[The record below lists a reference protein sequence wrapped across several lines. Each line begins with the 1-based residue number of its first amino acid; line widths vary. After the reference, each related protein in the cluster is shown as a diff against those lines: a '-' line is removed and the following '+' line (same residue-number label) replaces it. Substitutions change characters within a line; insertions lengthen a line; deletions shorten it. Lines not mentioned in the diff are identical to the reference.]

1 KGKVRMY
8 CCGPTV
14 YDRVHIGN
22 LRTFLWGDLLR
33 RYLQWKGLE
42 VLQVMNFTDVDDRII
57 EKANEAGKDIREYT
71 APYVDAFYEDIDN
84 LRIRRAD
91 IYPKATDHIPE
102 MVELVERLAK
112 N

>member
-1 KGKVRMY
+1 MAGFQLHNTLTRRMEPFEPLEKGKVRMY

-42 VLQVMNFTDVDDRII
+42 VIQV
-57 EKANEAGKDIREYT
+57 
-71 APYVDAFYEDIDN
+71 
-84 LRIRRAD
+84 
-91 IYPKATDHIPE
+91 
-102 MVELVERLAK
+102 
-112 N
+112 